1 MNARRCGGDMPARA
15 TVNSHQEMKVRM
27 KTYMKSTNGKTL
39 AVMLAMMG
47 LSGSKLFA
55 DPLVTSWFTKNAGQ
69 YARIQQTTGGSVMTT
84 WTGQTLPAYSDV
96 EVVSFSTNYVY
107 VYTGGLASHLMGP
120 WYLNA
125 AKTMLFPNL
134 PKNQKVTMRFPR
146 TPAPAATNTETT
158 GGAIGM
164 YVNGVAVF
172 NMLDGYAYNTSS
184 GTDQQGMIGS
194 GIWERDA
201 KFGEALTFDPAN
213 AHQPQSGQ
221 YHCHINPIALRYQL
235 GDNASYN
242 SSANTYSENTN
253 DLVHS
258 SILGWAFDGYPIYG
272 PYGYSN
278 PTNPASGVR
287 RMISGYVLRNGQYG
301 TSNLNVTGRT
311 TLPLWAQAAQSRTNL
326 SSSQYG
332 PSTAKAADM
341 TGSFALGRYAEDND
355 YLGDQ
360 PTNDTVGAQWDLDRY
375 NGRYCVT
382 PDFPNGMYVYFVSIN
397 ADGTSAFPYLVGR
410 QFAGVVSGG
419 TVSSITEP
427 VTTNFTGGANAALTV
442 TAVNADSTG
451 DVTLTWSSVQ
461 GGTYVISGSV
471 DLVTWTN
478 LNPSVSST
486 GIVSQG
492 TDPAAT
498 QNYTQRFYKVGLSSL
513 ATYDP

>member
-1 MNARRCGGDMPARA
+1 
-15 TVNSHQEMKVRM
+15 MKAYASSASEKIVVVVLLVI
-27 KTYMKSTNGKTL
+27 SV
-39 AVMLAMMG
+39 A
-47 LSGSKLFA
+47 GSNLFA
-55 DPLVTSWFTKNAGQ
+55 DPLLTSWFTKNAGQ
-69 YARIQQTTGGSVMTT
+69 YARIQQTTGGSVVTT
-84 WTGQTLPAYSDV
+84 WTGQTLPAYSDI
-96 EVVSFSTNYVY
+96 EVVSYSTNYVY
-107 VYTGGLASHLMGP
+107 IHASGLASHVMGP

-134 PKNQKVTMRFPR
+134 PLNQKVTMRFSR
-146 TPAPAATNTETT
+146 TPTPASTRTETT
-158 GGAIGM
+158 GGAMGM

-184 GTDQQGMIGS
+184 GTDVQGMIGT

-201 KFGEALTFDPAN
+201 KFGEAVTFDPAN
-213 AHQPQSGQ
+213 AHQPGSGQ

-235 GDNASYN
+235 GDNATYN
-242 SSANTYSENTN
+242 SSADTYSENTN
-253 DLVHS
+253 SLQHS
-258 SILGWAFDGYPIYG
+258 PIVGWAFDGYPIYG

-311 TLPLWAQAAQSRTNL
+311 TLPLWAQIAQNRTSL
-326 SSSQYG
+326 TSSQYG
-332 PSTAKAADM
+332 PSTTKTPDM

-355 YLGDQ
+355 YLGDL
-360 PTNDTVGAQWDLDRY
+360 PTNDTAGVQWDLDRY

-382 PDFPNGMYVYFVSIN
+382 PDYPTGTYAYFVAIN
-397 ADGTSAFPYLVGR
+397 ADGTSAFPYLIGR
-410 QFAGVVSGG
+410 QYYGTVSGG

-427 VTTNFTGGANAALTV
+427 VTTNFTGGASAPLSV
-442 TAVNADSTG
+442 TAVNADGAG

-471 DLVTWTN
+471 DMVTWTN

-486 GIVSQG
+486 GIVSQS

-498 QNYTQRFYKVGLSSL
+498 QTYTQRFYKVGLSSL
-513 ATYDP
+513 APYDP

>member
-1 MNARRCGGDMPARA
+1 MKAYMN
-15 TVNSHQEMKVRM
+15 
-27 KTYMKSTNGKTL
+27 STTRSTIL
-39 AVMLAMMG
+39 AVLVIVSVAA
-47 LSGSKLFA
+47 SNLFA
-55 DPLVTSWFTKNAGQ
+55 DPMLTSWFTKNAGQ
-69 YARIQQTTGGSVMTT
+69 YARIQQTTGGSIVTT
-84 WTGQTLPAYSDV
+84 WTGQSLPTYSDV
-96 EVVSFSTNYVY
+96 EVVSYSSNYVY
-107 VYTGGLASHLMGP
+107 AYAGGVASYVMGP

-134 PKNQKVTMRFPR
+134 PLDQKVTMRFPR
-146 TPAPAATNTETT
+146 NQQIVTNEQTETT

-172 NMLDGYAYNTSS
+172 NMLDGYAYNASE
-184 GTDQQGMIGS
+184 GEDMMGMIGS

-201 KFGEALTFDPAN
+201 KFGESVTFDPAN

-221 YHCHINPIALRYQL
+221 YHCHINPIAVRYQL
-235 GDNASYN
+235 GDNATYN
-242 SSANTYSENTN
+242 ASTDTYSESTN
-253 DLVHS
+253 NLVHS

-287 RMISGYVLRNGQYG
+287 RMINGYVLRNGQYG

-311 TLPLWAQAAQSRTNL
+311 TLPLWAQAAEGRTNL
-326 SSSQYG
+326 TSSQYG
-332 PSTAKAADM
+332 PSTTKTPDM

-355 YLGDQ
+355 YLGDL
-360 PTNDTVGAQWDLDRY
+360 PTNLTAGVQWDLDRY

-382 PDFPNGMYVYFVSIN
+382 PDYPGGTYAYFVSIN
-397 ADGTSAFPYLVGR
+397 ADGTSAFPYLIGR
-410 QFAGVVSGG
+410 QFAGIVSGG

-427 VTTNFTGGANAALTV
+427 VTTNFTGGANARLAI

-478 LNPSVSST
+478 LNPTVTAT

-492 TDPAAT
+492 TDPVAT
-498 QNYTQRFYKVGLSSL
+498 QTYTQRFYKVGLGSL
-513 ATYDP
+513 ATYEP